1 MEREG
6 IDDPEDPRV
15 EELVPL
21 APVGPP
27 PETSPDLYCGRP
39 AGWGLGPDRKHGRCR
54 DHCGNLV
61 KHGPENPAYKHGRH
75 TKLAKQ
81 ARLLEQIKERPS
93 ENLVEVDENL
103 KAVDHRI
110 EELYGQVDMVRS
122 EDVPD
127 VGIVRAPYTLAV
139 VVTQAIRD
147 IGDALSE
154 GGDVLELLNVRER
167 LEVAVSR
174 ENLIAQI
181 WEEIRDLHEQRRR
194 LTATADRIRR
204 TESEMVTRAQMLQ
217 IVHYYFER
225 LQTAVEQEIEDAALR
240 AAVMSRAMEVH
251 STVVGE

>member
-1 MEREG
+1 
-6 IDDPEDPRV
+6 
-15 EELVPL
+15 
-21 APVGPP
+21 
-27 PETSPDLYCGRP
+27 
-39 AGWGLGPDRKHGRCR
+39 
-54 DHCGNLV
+54 
-61 KHGPENPAYKHGRH
+61 
-75 TKLAKQ
+75 
-81 ARLLEQIKERPS
+81 
-93 ENLVEVDENL
+93 
-103 KAVDHRI
+103 
-110 EELYGQVDMVRS
+110 MVRS